1 VSYDAIKM
9 ILVMSISGS
18 VLTLVLFILKPL
30 IKNRLP
36 KTTQYY
42 LWFVVIVSLLV
53 PVSKI
58 IILPVNTTE
67 TTTIS
72 STVDWYF
79 VSAKDV
85 DERIKPYEV
94 DYGILESKAEEVDTL
109 VPDLWVT
116 EFVEWCR
123 LIYPLGVMATVGYLF
138 LSYYFYIESL
148 KRRNKAACDNELLLL
163 SELCGNRRVPQLYHN
178 AKAATP
184 MLIGLFEPAIILP
197 DRDFSDKQLHS
208 VLLHEL
214 THLRRKDILI
224 KWLSVLACSL
234 HWFNPLAWFARRE
247 IDRACELACDEAVIR
262 KLDADGKQ
270 SYGDTLIAVAVDSK
284 MPHTVLSTTMCERKK
299 SLKERL
305 GAIMEHKK
313 PTRVAIIVSTV
324 LIIAAVLTA
333 CALGAGSKDN
343 EVGVVPDNLNVSQ
356 AVLDAAKDY
365 VSEWYSDTKKEVNY
379 NTDNWRIDKLE
390 QTCYYAE
397 SGIVLYAIDWSL
409 HVTNPEKVGLAGG
422 MRFEDDDWLIDHYP
436 NSYYLIFDDHTGDMA
451 DLRYITHFFSND
463 SKPGQESFDK
473 EINERLQQFGTG
485 AALAVT
491 NKEPSTPNRES
502 GIFENVSNQLDAD
515 VEFTNGWRSP
525 LVDLDENGEG
535 GKFIIVQV
543 GSLKSDPE
551 QGIAVVCHQNKDGE
565 QYVIDDKFLTP
576 SKHGAIKIE
585 SLGAKDFT
593 MSVVAEDGYEWI
605 FSLYNGFYNNGNTL
619 SENTNEANKEDYL
632 HSLTDND
639 VTTAQK
645 VAEAYYETLPY
656 SLTAIDLDSDMGS
669 FLWEIH
675 GWGNDNNPDAARFTF
690 GNLIVFDTR
699 ISEFP
704 ETPRQIALGRE
715 NESAQ
720 WEVIN
725 EGL

>member
-1 VSYDAIKM
+1 MSYDALRM

-18 VLTLVLFILKPL
+18 VLALVLFILKPL
-30 IKNRLP
+30 VKNRLP
-36 KTTQYY
+36 KTAQYY
-42 LWFVVIVSLLV
+42 LWLVVIASLLI

-72 STVDWYF
+72 SAVEWYF
-79 VSAKDV
+79 VSAEDV
-85 DERIKPYEV
+85 YERIKPYEV
-94 DYGILESKAEEVDTL
+94 DYGIPESKAEEVAAL
-109 VPDLWVT
+109 VPDIWVT
-116 EFVEWCR
+116 EFVDWCR
-123 LIYPLGVMATVGYLF
+123 LIYPLGTIATVGYLF

-148 KRRNKAACDNELLLL
+148 KRRNKAARDNELHLL
-163 SELCGNRRVPQLYHN
+163 SELCGNRRIPKLLRN
-178 AKAATP
+178 PKAATP

-197 DRDFSDKQLHS
+197 DRDFAGKQLHS

-214 THLRRKDILI
+214 THLQRKDILI

-234 HWFNPLAWFARRE
+234 HWFNPLVWFARRE
-247 IDRACELACDEAVIR
+247 IDRTCELACDEAVIR

-270 SYGDTLIAVAVDSK
+270 SYGDTLIAIAVDSK
-284 MPHTVLSTTMCERKK
+284 MPRTVLSTTMCERKK

-305 GAIMEHKK
+305 GAIMKHKK
-313 PTRVAIIVSTV
+313 STRIAIIVSAV

-343 EVGVVPDNLNVSQ
+343 EVGVIPDNLNVSQ
-356 AVLDAAKDY
+356 TVLDVAKDF

-379 NTDNWRIDKLE
+379 KTNNWRIDKLE
-390 QTCYYAE
+390 QTYYYAE
-397 SGIVLYAIDWSL
+397 SGIVLYAIDWSI
-409 HVTNPEKVGLAGG
+409 HVTNPEKVMLAGG
-422 MRFEDDDWLIDHYP
+422 MRFEDDDWLVDHYP
-436 NSYYLIFDDHTGDMA
+436 NSYYLIFDDHNGDMA

-463 SKPGQESFDK
+463 SKPGQKIFDK
-473 EINERLQQFGTG
+473 EINERLQQFGSGVDIADT
-485 AALAVT
+485 LPT
-491 NKEPSTPNRES
+491 PDNNK
-502 GIFENVSNQLDAD
+502 Q
-515 VEFTNGWRSP
+515 
-525 LVDLDENGEG
+525 
-535 GKFIIVQV
+535 
-543 GSLKSDPE
+543 
-551 QGIAVVCHQNKDGE
+551 
-565 QYVIDDKFLTP
+565 
-576 SKHGAIKIE
+576 
-585 SLGAKDFT
+585 
-593 MSVVAEDGYEWI
+593 
-605 FSLYNGFYNNGNTL
+605 
-619 SENTNEANKEDYL
+619 DYL

-645 VAEAYYETLPY
+645 VAEAYYETIPY
-656 SLTAIDLDSDMGS
+656 SLTTIGLDSDMGS

-725 EGL
+725 EGW